1 MSVVTVSSEQGTE
14 LVVNGLRFSAEVLGF
29 LAPSSGEWR
38 GPLWIRVS
46 GDVAEITTEDP
57 NRDEST
63 ERRQAEA
70 DGEWIEGFK
79 IGDGT

>member
-38 GPLWIRVS
+38 GPLWIRMA
-46 GDVAEITTEDP
+46 GDVAEITTKDP
-57 NRDEST
+57 HFDEGT
-63 ERRQAEA
+63 ARRQAEIDYQERKA
-70 DGEWIEGFK
+70 SEDNP
-79 IGDGT
+79 